1 MQVSVHIRTVGVS
14 GSERSRMEVRGL
26 VITCPRKVEE
36 WTLSVPLAVSSEVG
50 VRIELC
56 GLCTPEQRVY
66 RGAKPTYPYW
76 GGHELSGT
84 IVSLPDDV
92 PDGLRVGDRVA
103 VLLMRR
109 CGQCRACRLGLDNH
123 CAYLN
128 PKARG
133 GVPQGPGGLANFVG
147 VPAYQVFSV
156 PSFLAPERAAL
167 VEPVACVARGINRAR
182 AKAGDTVAVI
192 GGGTMGLLHSIL
204 LTTKGCDVYLFDD
217 DVATHGPVMSTGAHA
232 TGSVHSLSDPKLVE
246 RLTDGWGFDCIFCT
260 RFGVRGIQ
268 GAIAAASRGAR
279 IVLYQSIPTPDL
291 LSVGANFLHY
301 REIELI
307 GTIAQSAD
315 DVRNA
320 IRTIVEHAARFDVLQ
335 VNLWPSSN
343 AQEAF
348 EQALDPRV
356 NRVMLDF
363 R

>member
-1 MQVSVHIRTVGVS
+1 
-14 GSERSRMEVRGL
+14 
-26 VITCPRKVEE
+26 
-36 WTLSVPLAVSSEVG
+36 
-50 VRIELC
+50 
-56 GLCTPEQRVY
+56 
-66 RGAKPTYPYW
+66 
-76 GGHELSGT
+76 
-84 IVSLPDDV
+84 
-92 PDGLRVGDRVA
+92 
-103 VLLMRR
+103 
-109 CGQCRACRLGLDNH
+109 
-123 CAYLN
+123 
-128 PKARG
+128 
-133 GVPQGPGGLANFVG
+133 
-147 VPAYQVFSV
+147 
-156 PSFLAPERAAL
+156 
-167 VEPVACVARGINRAR
+167 
-182 AKAGDTVAVI
+182 
-192 GGGTMGLLHSIL
+192 
-204 LTTKGCDVYLFDD
+204 
-217 DVATHGPVMSTGAHA
+217 
-232 TGSVHSLSDPKLVE
+232 
-246 RLTDGWGFDCIFCT
+246 

-279 IVLYQSIPTPDL
+279 IVLYQSIPTSDL